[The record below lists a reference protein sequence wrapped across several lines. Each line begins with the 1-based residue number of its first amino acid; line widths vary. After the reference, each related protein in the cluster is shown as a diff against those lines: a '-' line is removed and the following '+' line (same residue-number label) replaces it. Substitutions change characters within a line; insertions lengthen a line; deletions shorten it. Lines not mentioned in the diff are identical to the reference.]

1 MVLYEIK
8 DTSKVKELFEGWQET
23 LIFSCLQNVMGK
35 IYVTDLE
42 QPKSAFAFVGCF
54 GFYAGEPNVE
64 LVINKPEG
72 FVIMVPQNEQWAA
85 LIEKYY
91 SSAKKVIRYAIKKN
105 TTFDVNMLRREIGK
119 LPDGYELKRIDA
131 EIYDQCLKNPS
142 TEDFV
147 SAFDSKE

>member
-54 GFYAGEPNVE
+54 GLYAGEPNVE

-72 FVIMVPQNEQWAA
+72 FVILVPQNGQWAA
-85 LIEKYY
+85 IESEFR
-91 SSAKKVIRYAIKKN
+91 SSGRKAWV
-105 TTFDVNMLRREIGK
+105 
-119 LPDGYELKRIDA
+119 
-131 EIYDQCLKNPS
+131 
-142 TEDFV
+142 
-147 SAFDSKE
+147 